1 MPGREL
7 ERLEWEGTSVTQKSS
22 VSASEMHAPR
32 RLLLP
37 VATEEREPRLSRA
50 TLLTTLTFGG
60 APAIQA
66 RNLTDLLLSLGSS
79 R

>member
-22 VSASEMHAPR
+22 VSASEMYAPR
-32 RLLLP
+32 RLLP
-37 VATEEREPRLSRA
+37 VPTEERELRLSRV
-50 TLLTTLTFGG
+50 TLLTTLLFGG
-60 APAIQA
+60 APVIQA